1 MLNKPLICRPVC
13 FSQFL
18 YMGSNIVNEHPYML
32 YHWAQLLLF
41 LWDTVFEIMHQRN
54 EHFRAMNIWCILS
67 GYSLEMLHILY
78 SQQQSVRLPLSWW
91 LLSLRSIFLFLFFPF
106 SFGVVLDVLI
116 KALHPTNKLLLIPT
130 CHFLQDCWKSIMLLC
145 ELYKA
150 KMEPHIL
157 LDTERNQN
165 NLYWSDIWHCI
176 SNKIEIKT
184 SVSASALLKC
194 SDKLFGS

>member
-91 LLSLRSIFLFLFFPF
+91 LLSLRSIFLFL
-106 SFGVVLDVLI
+106 L
-116 KALHPTNKLLLIPT
+116 T
-130 CHFLQDCWKSIMLLC
+130 CFYLRNVFLRNSSVDCLK
-145 ELYKA
+145 
-150 KMEPHIL
+150 IL
-157 LDTERNQN
+157 LVRIRLTTVPYLSLLRAMRGYDWLWPGIAHDPSGVSSGPLFWAHGCVAN
-165 NLYWSDIWHCI
+165 NYP
-176 SNKIEIKT
+176 NKIGKKGRI
-184 SVSASALLKC
+184 
-194 SDKLFGS
+194 